1 MLRHGHSLFYIIY
14 SSQSRNMVMD
24 KRRAIKIMTRA
35 AALYHADL
43 EDQKVIFLYGIPAEI
58 KKQLQ
63 SKSRNITNLPSC

>member
-1 MLRHGHSLFYIIY
+1 
-14 SSQSRNMVMD
+14 MD

-35 AALYHADL
+35 AALYHTDL